1 MNDLYL
7 ETAKPC
13 RDDEEN
19 GRADIECSG
28 CSASLNIFD
37 DEVIVV
43 GTADDYGESFCDK
56 CAEKVANSYPGN
68 VHDRR
73 EDAEALLRETADTFH
88 EALARGLLAR
98 SDIAT
103 RLSTLAARMARR

>member
-56 CAEKVANSYPGN
+56 CAEKMANSYPGN

-73 EDAEALLRETADTFH
+73 EDAEALLRETADTLY
-88 EALARGLLAR
+88 EAITQGLLSR
-98 SDIAT
+98 LEITT
-103 RLSTLAARMARR
+103 RVSTLAARMRRR